1 MITTLKLGI
10 EGEFL
15 NLILLT
21 FERPVANIIQTGD
34 QKNFP
39 LFGNMERML
48 TLTILCNIVLALL
61 ANARRKEKKKI
72 KGKKGK

>member
-10 EGEFL
+10 EEEFL

-34 QKNFP
+34 QKISHC
-39 LFGNMERML
+39 LG
-48 TLTILCNIVLALL
+48 IW
-61 ANARRKEKKKI
+61 
-72 KGKKGK
+72 KGC